1 MAKKY
6 ELIDVLLEQ
15 NAELETQIQACE
27 EQNSELLE
35 ALSVINKALND
46 IVSKYPILRELQ

>member
-15 NAELETQIQACE
+15 NVELETQIQACE